1 VSDPDLGGYA
11 RSVNKSNRLL
21 MAYRVL
27 AYVTGV
33 GLILLCAS
41 CIAWYGFGV
50 AEVSVAIVGTIHGW
64 AFMAYAVVAF
74 TLGNKMGWP
83 MWRMAFVILA
93 GTIPTCSFIAERK
106 VMEDIRA
113 QSADDGAESLVKV

>member
-1 VSDPDLGGYA
+1 
-11 RSVNKSNRLL
+11 VNKSNRLL

-50 AEVSVAIVGTIHGW
+50 AEIAVAIVGTIHGW

-83 MWRMAFVILA
+83 MQRMIFVILA

-106 VMEDIRA
+106 VMEDVRA
-113 QSADDGAESLVKV
+113 HLADEETGSLVEV

>member
-1 VSDPDLGGYA
+1 
-11 RSVNKSNRLL
+11 VNKSNPLL

-41 CIAWYGFGV
+41 CIAWYGFGTAEIAV
-50 AEVSVAIVGTIHGW
+50 AVVGTIHGW

-74 TLGNKMGWP
+74 TLGNKLGWP
-83 MWRMAFVILA
+83 MSRMALVILA
-93 GTIPTCSFIAERK
+93 GTVPACSFIAERR
-106 VMEDIRA
+106 VMSDIRA
-113 QSADDGAESLVKV
+113 QAVEAEPFVTV

>member
-1 VSDPDLGGYA
+1 
-11 RSVNKSNRLL
+11 VNKSNPLL
-21 MAYRVL
+21 TAYRVL

-41 CIAWYGFGV
+41 MVADYGFGTAKEAV
-50 AEVSVAIVGTIHGW
+50 VVVGTIHGW

-83 MWRMAFVILA
+83 MGRMIWVILA
-93 GTIPTCSFIAERK
+93 GTIPTCSFIVERK
-106 VMEDIRA
+106 VMADIRA
-113 QSADDGAESLVKV
+113 QQVEAEPLVTV

>member
-1 VSDPDLGGYA
+1 M
-11 RSVNKSNRLL
+11 NKSNRLL
-21 MAYRVL
+21 TAYRVL

-50 AEVSVAIVGTIHGW
+50 AEVAVAVVGTIHGW

-83 MWRMAFVILA
+83 IGRMAWVILA

-113 QSADDGAESLVKV
+113 QTAGEESESLVSA

>member
-1 VSDPDLGGYA
+1 MSDPDSGGYA
-11 RSVNKSNRLL
+11 RSVNKSNPLL
-21 MAYRVL
+21 TAYRVL

-41 CIAWYGFGV
+41 CVAWYGFGV
-50 AEVSVAIVGTIHGW
+50 AQIAVAIVGTIHGW

-83 MWRMAFVILA
+83 IGRMAWVILA
-93 GTIPTCSFIAERK
+93 GTIPTCSFIVERK
-106 VMEDIRA
+106 VMADIRA
-113 QSADDGAESLVKV
+113 QAEDGSATLVNA

>member
-1 VSDPDLGGYA
+1 M
-11 RSVNKSNRLL
+11 NKSNPLL
-21 MAYRVL
+21 TAYRVL

-50 AEVSVAIVGTIHGW
+50 GQTAVMVVGTIDGW

-74 TLGNKMGWP
+74 TVGNKLGWP
-83 MWRMAFVILA
+83 FGRMAWVILA
-93 GTIPTCSFIAERK
+93 GTIPTCSFIAERR
-106 VMEDIRA
+106 VMADIRA
-113 QSADDGAESLVKV
+113 QVADGGSKPLVNA

>member
-1 VSDPDLGGYA
+1 M
-11 RSVNKSNRLL
+11 NKSNRLL
-21 MAYRVL
+21 TAYRVL

-33 GLILLCAS
+33 GLLLLCAS

-50 AEVSVAIVGTIHGW
+50 AQIAVAIVGTIHGW
-64 AFMAYAVVAF
+64 AFMAYVVVAF

-83 MWRMAFVILA
+83 IGRMVFVILA

-106 VMEDIRA
+106 VMEEIRA
-113 QSADDGAESLVKV
+113 QTADAGTESLVQV